1 MISMIRRLTALVVTI
16 FVVTAA
22 SGCAESSRQ
31 QATGKGNIRGINSI
45 VTSPD
50 VSFLIE
56 ERSLGTVAFKQTSGF
71 SPFDDLSYLFNF
83 DVVLPG
89 TIIPTRLTSLLID
102 VVADQDYTVVL
113 TGTIAN
119 PSSFVWDDTVRE
131 WDGTETV
138 SEVTFAHLAA
148 SLGEVDVY
156 FALPGTVPTLG
167 QAIGSLTNGN
177 RLPLLE
183 FAEGQYELIL
193 TPKDDPTTIL
203 YQSVPITSGSQTR
216 PMLAIFDLDPSVTGN
231 VAVNFIG
238 SGGASSVL
246 ADVNF
251 PPQIR
256 TLHAAFGTENFEGY
270 FDNDFTNIIFSDTA
284 FQELSQYAEVTMAT
298 THLTLTPVGNS
309 GAVLHE
315 ADLIISAGSKRT
327 IILAGVPG
335 APGFL
340 ISLDDARPL
349 ETVPVMR
356 VTNTSLST
364 EFLDVYMAAPGT
376 PLDDIILPQVLGIP
390 SLLNTGFTAVSDGM
404 QELTVTLAGEKT
416 PISTP
421 VIIDLSVG
429 DIYDIA
435 IFDTVDPGL
444 VDLVVID
451 SQLAP

>member
-1 MISMIRRLTALVVTI
+1 MVLMIRRLIALVVTI

-22 SGCAESSRQ
+22 SGCSESSRP
-31 QATGKGNIRGINSI
+31 QATGKGNIRGINTI

-50 VSFLIE
+50 VIFLIE
-56 ERSLGTVAFKQTSGF
+56 ERNLGTVAFKQTSGF
-71 SPFDDLSYLFNF
+71 SPFDDLSYLLNF
-83 DVVLPG
+83 DVLLPG
-89 TIIPTRLTSLLID
+89 TLIPTRLTSDFID
-102 VVADQDYTVVL
+102 VIADQEYTVVL
-113 TGTIAN
+113 TGSVAN

-131 WDGTETV
+131 WAGTETV
-138 SEVTFAHLAA
+138 SEVTFAHLAP

-167 QAIGSLTNGN
+167 QAFGSLTNGN

-203 YQSVPITSGSQTR
+203 YQSVQITSGSQAR
-216 PMLAIFDLDPSVTGN
+216 SMLAIFDLDPSVTGN

-270 FDNDFTNIIFSDTA
+270 FDNDFTNMIYPDTA

-315 ADLIISAGSKRT
+315 GDLLTSAGSKRT

-349 ETVPVMR
+349 ETFPVMR
-356 VTNTSLST
+356 VLNTSLNT
-364 EFLDVYMAAPGT
+364 DFLDVYMLAPGT
-376 PLDDIILPQVLGIP
+376 PIDDITFPQIFGIP
-390 SLLNTGFTAVSDGM
+390 SLANSGFTAVSEGM
-404 QELTVTLAGEKT
+404 RELTVTLAGEKT

-421 VIIDLSVG
+421 VIIDLSDG